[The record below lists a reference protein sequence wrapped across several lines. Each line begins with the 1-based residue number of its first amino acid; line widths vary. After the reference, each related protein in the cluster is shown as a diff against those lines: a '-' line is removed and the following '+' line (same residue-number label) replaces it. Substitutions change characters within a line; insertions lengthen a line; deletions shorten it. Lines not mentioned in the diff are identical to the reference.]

1 MRDWSSVQQDD
12 QVEEGDEM
20 TDQTWEVQR
29 IKVAYDW
36 EKEAC
41 QQALGDDDFAELD
54 RIDHRARQ
62 LMAYCAA
69 HGWRAD
75 ASPPQWN
82 ESSRIANGD
91 STHGRIEP

>member
-54 RIDHRARQ
+54 RIDHRVRQ

-69 HGWRAD
+69 HGWQAD
-75 ASPPQWN
+75 ALSPKRN
-82 ESSRIANGD
+82 ESLRKGNGD
-91 STHGRIEP
+91 RTHERIES

>member
-1 MRDWSSVQQDD
+1 MTIWPSIHRDARAA
-12 QVEEGDEM
+12 ECDEM
-20 TDQTWEVQR
+20 TDNTREEQR
-29 IKVAYDW
+29 IKVAYDR

-75 ASPPQWN
+75 ALSP
-82 ESSRIANGD
+82 E
-91 STHGRIEP
+91 RIEPSRIGTGDRTHERIGP